1 MNFRER
7 GSFASNLYAV
17 SALVRQVTCVT
28 QWCALTTTPI
38 PQDTQISVL
47 EAEYYGLYAY
57 HYNYLSS
64 LDPHAMAIVANNAG
78 GACVCATGCGGGAW
92 VKASTYVEH
101 NFCVSRRYSGRH
113 SGCTLVRP
121 WCSGEAVLGS
131 CFCMFSL
138 VGRHACVRVRSCSR
152 CRTQLD
158 AGAALPNLMVF
169 YVEKLDWRAA
179 AQTAEVRCSLVA
191 LVVGVSHTLHAP
203 APARIAG

>member
-78 GACVCATGCGGGAW
+78 GACVCVCNWLWWRCVGE
-92 VKASTYVEH
+92 KASTYV
-101 NFCVSRRYSGRH
+101 
-113 SGCTLVRP
+113 
-121 WCSGEAVLGS
+121 
-131 CFCMFSL
+131 
-138 VGRHACVRVRSCSR
+138 
-152 CRTQLD
+152 
-158 AGAALPNLMVF
+158 
-169 YVEKLDWRAA
+169 
-179 AQTAEVRCSLVA
+179 
-191 LVVGVSHTLHAP
+191 
-203 APARIAG
+203 